1 MSEPSPRPD
10 ELMRE
15 QRLQRNL
22 KIVVSV
28 LGILIFVGLGAV
40 AIKIVS
46 LANKPAGLSNT
57 AQPLAAN
64 SNTATVSFELPSGA
78 KIVSVS
84 LSGNRLAIQ
93 HDGPS
98 GPGITIVDADSG
110 RRVLDLKPVATMP
123 HN

>member
-1 MSEPSPRPD
+1 MTEPSPHPD

-28 LGILIFVGLGAV
+28 LGLLIFVGLAAV
-40 AIKIVS
+40 AIKVVL
-46 LANKPAGLSNT
+46 LANKPAGSSVSSRSVT
-57 AQPLAAN
+57 ATAGG
-64 SNTATVSFELPSGA
+64 ATVSFELPNGA

-84 LSGNRLAIQ
+84 LSGNRLAVQ

-98 GPGITIVDADSG
+98 GPGIVILDAETG
-110 RRVLDLKPVATMP
+110 RHVLDMKPVEMMP
-123 HN
+123 RN

>member
-1 MSEPSPRPD
+1 MTEPSPRPD

-15 QRLQRNL
+15 QKLQRNL

-40 AIKIVS
+40 AIKIVL
-46 LANKPAGLSNT
+46 LANKPSGSSSTQSAVATAGGAS
-57 AQPLAAN
+57 
-64 SNTATVSFELPSGA
+64 VSFEVPRGA

-84 LSGNRLAIQ
+84 LSGNRLAIH

-98 GPGITIVDADSG
+98 GPGITILDAETG
-110 RRVLDLKPVATMP
+110 RRLLDVKPVETMP
-123 HN
+123 RN